1 VTFIAD
7 PLFYAF
13 AVPAVF
19 LMAMGKGGFGG
30 NLAVLAMPLMAM
42 SAPAVQA
49 AAIMM
54 PILLIMDAISCWAWR
69 RTWSRENLII
79 MLPAGIAGTFV
90 GYLTASMVSDAAL
103 RLMIGVLGLVFCL
116 QAWLS
121 RANDGPPQRPDW
133 ARGSFWSGISGFT
146 SFISHVG
153 GPQLAVYLLPQRMPK
168 EVLAGTFTVHFAIIN
183 IVKTPGFMALGAFT
197 PETLWTA
204 ALLAPIAAIGTVFG
218 IWLVK
223 RVSTALFYRIMYV
236 VLFFVALKLCWDG
249 VIGLGRTWA
258 T

>member
-1 VTFIAD
+1 VTPITD
-7 PLFYAF
+7 PIFYAL

-42 SAPAVQA
+42 SAPPIQA

-69 RTWSRENLII
+69 KTWSRENLII

-103 RLMIGVLGLVFCL
+103 RLMIGLLSLGFCL
-116 QAWLS
+116 QVWLA
-121 RANDGPPQRPDW
+121 RTRELPPSAPDW
-133 ARGSFWSGISGFT
+133 RRGSFWSGISGFT

-153 GPQLAVYLLPQRMPK
+153 GPQLAVYLLPQKLPK
-168 EVLAGTFTVHFAIIN
+168 DVLAGTFTIHFAIIN
-183 IVKTPGFMALGAFT
+183 IVKTPGFMALGSFT
-197 PETLWTA
+197 PENLWTA
-204 ALLAPIAAIGTVFG
+204 AALAPVAALGTLFG
-218 IWLVK
+218 VWLVK

-236 VLFFVALKLCWDG
+236 ILFFVAWKLIWDG
-249 VIGLGRTWA
+249 WRGLTG
-258 T
+258 